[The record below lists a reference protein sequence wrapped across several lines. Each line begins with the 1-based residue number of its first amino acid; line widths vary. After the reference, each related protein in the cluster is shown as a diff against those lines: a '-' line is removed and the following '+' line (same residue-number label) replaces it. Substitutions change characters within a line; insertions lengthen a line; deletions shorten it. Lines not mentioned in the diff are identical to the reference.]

1 MHTDFQS
8 ESNAHLS
15 LEAIRAALAGFSPET
30 HPSETAERVAAVAM
44 VLRPGADG
52 GLEVLFMKR
61 SEREGDPWSGQM
73 AFPGGHVESSDTSI
87 EAAARREC
95 QEEVGLVLAPDM
107 QIGRLSDIAG
117 GRLRTF
123 ELAVCP
129 VVYYCPEPGALTH
142 NYEVAATVWVP
153 LSFLSDANN
162 IEAYYYPLDPEQRP
176 FSCFNYGPYTIWG
189 LTYRILAQFMGLF
202 AIELPTELPLTDVE

>member
-1 MHTDFQS
+1 MRTDSQS

-15 LEAIRAALAGFSPET
+15 LKTIREALAGFSPET
-30 HPSETAERVAAVAM
+30 RPSETAERVAAVAM
-44 VLRPGADG
+44 VLRHGEGG
-52 GLEVLFMKR
+52 GLEALFMKR
-61 SEREGDPWSGQM
+61 AEREDDPWSGQM
-73 AFPGGHVESSDTSI
+73 SFPGGHVEASDASI
-87 EAAARREC
+87 EAAARRETL
-95 QEEVGLVLAPDM
+95 EEVGLALTADM
-107 QIGRLSDIAG
+107 QIGRLSDISG

-129 VVYYCPEPGALTH
+129 VVYYCPEPGPLTH

-162 IEAYYYPLDPEQRP
+162 IGAYYYPLDPEQRP